1 MECITSTADAWEN
14 FVSNNFSKIDKCEE
28 DEPLENKK
36 IAPIASDIY
45 ISTKTMIGYLNQ
57 PINLQE
63 VFWKLHVSPYQTRS
77 NCILKKQ
84 LKVNCNEK
92 KEVVELEKHISEEK
106 NNNDINKSNIMSID
120 IISKIDNPTARKVT
134 FKDVR
139 KINIG
144 MTKKDINCIRK
155 KKKGAF
161 YNCFVLVL
169 RIKFKEVFRE
179 IHIKVF
185 NTGKLEIPGI
195 QTDDLLWITLDN
207 LVRILQP
214 HIETH
219 LEYKREN
226 IHSVLINSNF
236 SANFYINRD
245 KLSQTLKYKYK
256 IHTAFDPCSY
266 PGIQCKFYYNEINP
280 QNMGICNCP
289 NRCNK
294 KGTGKKIN
302 DCREISFMIFRT
314 GSILVV
320 GNCDEK
326 VIHIIYGF
334 LVKPLREEYNDI
346 CIPGV
351 VVKKNKK
358 NKKRRKKIILVAK
371 NKVD

>member
-1 MECITSTADAWEN
+1 MECLTSTDDAWEN
-14 FVSNNFSKIDKCEE
+14 FKSNNFSKIDQNTDKNEVIE
-28 DEPLENKK
+28 KN
-36 IAPIASDIY
+36 APKPSDIY

-63 VFWKLHVSPYQTRS
+63 VFWKLHVSPYQTRG

-84 LKVNCNEK
+84 LKVNCNK
-92 KEVVELEKHISEEK
+92 KEEVVELEKHISNEK
-106 NNNDINKSNIMSID
+106 NNTDKNKSNIMSVD
-120 IISKIDNPTARKVT
+120 VISKIDNPSARKVT

-144 MTKKDINCIRK
+144 MTKKDISCIRK

-169 RIKFKEVFRE
+169 RIKFKTVFRE

-207 LVRILQP
+207 LVEILQP
-214 HIETH
+214 HISKPLSYE
-219 LEYKREN
+219 REN

-245 KLSQTLKYKYK
+245 IFSQTLKYKYH
-256 IHTAFDPCSY
+256 IHTAYDPCSY
-266 PGIQCKFYYNEINP
+266 PGIQCKFYFNEINP
-280 QNMGICNCP
+280 KNLGICNCP

-320 GNCDEK
+320 GNCNEK
-326 VIHIIYGF
+326 VIHIIYNF
-334 LVKPLREEYNDI
+334 LVNVLQIEYNDI
-346 CIPGV
+346 HIPGAV
-351 VVKKNKK
+351 VQKKKK
-358 NKKRRKKIILVAK
+358 QKKRRKKFILVSR
-371 NKVD
+371 